1 MSGCEEERT
10 LEPGLAAWLE
20 RALEDE
26 SWRSGLTD
34 AEAERLLSWAMA
46 RVGPAPERT
55 GERVRLAMR
64 RIGRAARAPAAEAG
78 ELLSPWGLTP
88 PPEWEAWT
96 PGQRLEWV
104 LEALREW
111 SPHPSP
117 GKPDG

>member
-1 MSGCEEERT
+1 
-10 LEPGLAAWLE
+10 LE
-20 RALEDE
+20 RVLEDE

-34 AEAERLLSWAMA
+34 MEAERLLDWAMA

-96 PGQRLEWV
+96 PGQRLEWT
-104 LEALREW
+104 LEALRDW
-111 SPHPSP
+111 SPDPP
-117 GKPDG
+117 EGDPDG